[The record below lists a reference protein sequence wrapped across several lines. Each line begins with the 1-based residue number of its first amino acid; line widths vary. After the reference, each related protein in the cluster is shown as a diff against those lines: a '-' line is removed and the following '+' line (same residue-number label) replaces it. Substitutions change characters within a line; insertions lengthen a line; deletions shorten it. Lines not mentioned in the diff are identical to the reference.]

1 MAMLPKGAAR
11 TARTGQVGSSGR
23 RPPRGDPRTSP
34 PPSPDACASCL
45 QIRRAYRNLA
55 SKQHPDKGGDV
66 EAFRSLQQAY
76 EVLSDGGKRR
86 EYDATG
92 RVVKT
97 VEEEFM
103 DRWGRRWC

>member
-1 MAMLPKGAAR
+1 M
-11 TARTGQVGSSGR
+11 
-23 RPPRGDPRTSP
+23 
-34 PPSPDACASCL
+34 PSCP

-55 SKQHPDKGGDV
+55 SKQHPDKGRDV

-97 VEEEFM
+97 VEDEFM
-103 DRWGRRWC
+103 DRWAVVVGGMIRLW

>member
-1 MAMLPKGAAR
+1 MTLALPR
-11 TARTGQVGSSGR
+11 HL
-23 RPPRGDPRTSP
+23 SP
-34 PPSPDACASCL
+34 VACASCL

>member
-1 MAMLPKGAAR
+1 M
-11 TARTGQVGSSGR
+11 
-23 RPPRGDPRTSP
+23 
-34 PPSPDACASCL
+34 
-45 QIRRAYRNLA
+45 
-55 SKQHPDKGGDV
+55 

-97 VEEEFM
+97 VEDEFM
-103 DRWGRRWC
+103 DRWAVVGGGMIRLW